1 MEPKKEQ
8 GPFSDRFCE
17 DFKMTNLTGLK
28 VFTINKQINKK
39 RPGLAHFLKVFTIFG
54 REPCGQSYKALYDS
68 RVVLT
73 RKLPKL

>member
-54 REPCGQSYKALYDS
+54 REPCGQSYKALCD
-68 RVVLT
+68 RNL
-73 RKLPKL
+73 RL